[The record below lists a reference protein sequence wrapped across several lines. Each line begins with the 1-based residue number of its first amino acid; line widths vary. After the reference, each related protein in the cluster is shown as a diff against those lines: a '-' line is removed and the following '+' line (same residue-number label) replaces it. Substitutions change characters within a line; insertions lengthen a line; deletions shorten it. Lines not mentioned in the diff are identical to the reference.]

1 MLKDVFKVFFYQ
13 NQTIKRWRI
22 FFLSS
27 LLKLH
32 WTLKNRHK
40 SKDACQQ
47 RLLLGALDVVVVDD
61 VVVVAEELLQ
71 MLLLLVAF
79 VSNSLNRRFRRG
91 KSRKIN
97 W

>member
-1 MLKDVFKVFFYQ
+1 ME
-13 NQTIKRWRI
+13 NI
-22 FFLSS
+22 FLSS

-40 SKDACQQ
+40 SKHACQQ
-47 RLLLGALDVVVVDD
+47 RLLLGALDVVVVVDD
-61 VVVVAEELLQ
+61 VVVAEELLQ
-71 MLLLLVAF
+71 MLLLLLVAF